1 MKKLIV
7 ILLLLCVSFTLHAK
21 DFILTEKMI
30 NEIKIIDGLYE
41 KYNTIKAKFIQKDN
55 LGNRGEGWFIISK
68 PGKARIEYSNIPV
81 RFIANKGALLYQDTS
96 LKQKTFLPI
105 HSSPFAYLLEDKTS
119 FLNAHIKIM
128 NYVSYSTHV
137 EITMVSKNNP
147 EIGSLTLY
155 LTSEKAE
162 IIKWNV
168 VDAKGIVT
176 EVFLLEPTF
185 SVNGVKN
192 QSIFNTQKIKNVQF
206 ANL

>member
-1 MKKLIV
+1 MSKFIIITIV
-7 ILLLLCVSFTLHAK
+7 LLFSMMANAK
-21 DFILTEKMI
+21 EFILTDKML
-30 NEIKIIDGLYE
+30 NEIKRIDILYE

-55 LGNRGEGWFIISK
+55 LGNRGEGWFVISK

-81 RFIANKGALLYQDTS
+81 RFIANKGSLLYQDVS

-119 FLNAHIKIM
+119 FLSTKIKIT

-137 EITMVSKNNP
+137 EITMVSNINP

-155 LTSEKAE
+155 LTSEKGE

-176 EVFLLEPTF
+176 EVFLLEPKF
-185 SVNGVKN
+185 SIDGIKN
-192 QSIFNTQKIKNVQF
+192 KSIFNTHKVKNVQF
-206 ANL
+206 EDL

>member
-1 MKKLIV
+1 MKNLIV
-7 ILLLLCVSFTLHAK
+7 ILVLLCVSFVANAT
-21 DFILTEKMI
+21 DFILSEKMQD
-30 NEIKIIDGLYE
+30 EIKRIDGLYAQ
-41 KYNTIKAKFIQKDN
+41 YNTIKAKFIQKDN

-81 RFIANKGALLYQDTS
+81 RFIANKGALLYQDTN

-119 FLNAHIKIM
+119 FLNEHIKIM

-137 EITMVSKNNP
+137 EITMVSKSNP

-155 LTSEKAE
+155 LTSEKGE

-168 VDAKGIVT
+168 VDAKGILT
-176 EVFLLEPTF
+176 EVFLLEPNF

-192 QSIFNTQKIKNVQF
+192 KSIFNTQKITNVKF
-206 ANL
+206 ADL